1 MASISL
7 AFLLSWFFAGVAIAD
22 SESPHDVVKTAVED
36 VLARLQSDKAEIEK
50 NPDRIYN
57 LVEEIV
63 LPHVDMDAVSRSV
76 LGKYWRNATDVQ
88 RQQFEDEFK
97 VLLMR
102 TYGTALSAYTGQTVN
117 YLPGSVQPSDRTNL
131 VKLEIDQ
138 GGGPP
143 IPVAFAMHRKDD
155 RWLLYDFKIDGV
167 SLVQN
172 YRSNFASIIR
182 RGGMESLLDHL
193 QKHNAGQA

>member
-1 MASISL
+1 MAAL
-7 AFLLSWFFAGVAIAD
+7 LLSWLVGGVALAS
-22 SESPHDVVKTAVED
+22 SETPHDVVKAAVED
-36 VLARLQSDKAEIEK
+36 VLDRLQSEKAEIEK
-50 NPDRIYN
+50 DSNHIYA

-76 LGKYWRNATDVQ
+76 LGKYWRKADDAQ
-88 RQQFEDEFK
+88 RQKFSDEFK
-97 VLLMR
+97 VLLLR
-102 TYGTALSAYTGQTVN
+102 TYGTALSAYTGQKVN

-143 IPVAFAMHRKDD
+143 IPVAFAMHLKDK

-172 YRSNFASIIR
+172 YRSNFSSIIR
-182 RGGMESLLDHL
+182 RGGIESLLDHL
-193 QKHNAGQA
+193 QRHNAGHV